1 MNQSGSPQGMIAAFR
16 AADGRSKAV
25 IIVSL
30 LLVVFAY
37 FPTLQFDYVTQDQW
51 RAFRYSTESGLALDR
66 GQACTNM
73 ISGFYVLTGRPFVW
87 MTECIEHAAVARIS
101 DFAVLRPIGL
111 TITLTTVMYLGFVL
125 APILGGLA
133 FGILGA
139 SAFVLTPAYSFMYL
153 QGMPAALVLVTP
165 ILAAASFRT
174 YSQRNHEPGG
184 KLKAGAISFLLFV
197 LACLIYPAYALIVL
211 PLALLEFGFNLSETL
226 SNRLRKL
233 VETLTFYF
241 GASLFYYALV
251 KTMVFFY
258 ASTAGN
264 LPDLGAYE
272 VAMQLGPSAL
282 LRQVTTAA
290 IYFFRM
296 PPLNFSAP
304 VASTLMILV
313 AFSCGLGWLTGRSE
327 SGRVNSVLAIS
338 FLFLFIS
345 AVILLGSIS
354 PWLFSKTDGVSAR
367 HVLAWNLFFCAA
379 MVGLIS
385 LLLRNYSVTAR
396 SAAVVLL
403 LGGFL
408 PLAWVQNRQSTLEV
422 VATGEEIQLMRDKL
436 SDWVE
441 KKGWLDRRYLLVVLP
456 TVGRPLNIE
465 KSVSP
470 RFGND
475 NAVLASSQNP
485 VSIPW
490 MINALLREHDEYPG
504 VQVDSC
510 GFDQSCASHLLLN
523 PNSVVVGYSY
533 GAAPISAAAEP
544 FVINFSL
551 LTTAPV
557 TPSVTVIRT
566 SASSVLDPYGPE
578 GLFWS
583 VEPGWHAVRN
593 PSYPQTL
600 NVDFGES
607 RSFSE
612 VSFEAQDGLPQRMP
626 KEVRIKTSGNGTDWT
641 QMASASNLC
650 AWDGPRSRVKIS
662 QSVQAKFLRVEI
674 LSNCGDPDFLT
685 LKGLAVE

>member
-1 MNQSGSPQGMIAAFR
+1 MNRSGSSEGMIAAFR

-25 IIVSL
+25 VIVSL

-51 RAFRYSTESGLALDR
+51 RAFRYSTEPGSALER
-66 GQACTNM
+66 GQACTKM

-111 TITLTTVMYLGFVL
+111 TITLMTVMYLGLVL

-139 SAFVLTPAYSFMYL
+139 SALVLTPAYSFMYL

-184 KLKAGAISFLLFV
+184 KLKADAISFLLFV
-197 LACLIYPAYALIVL
+197 SACLIYPAYALIVL

-226 SNRLRKL
+226 SSRLRKL
-233 VETLTFYF
+233 VATLTFYF

-258 ASTAGN
+258 ANIVRN

-272 VAMQLGPSAL
+272 VAMRLSPSAL

-290 IYFFRM
+290 IYFFHM
-296 PPLNFSAP
+296 PPLNFSTP

-313 AFSCGLGWLTGRSE
+313 AFCCSLGWLTGRSE
-327 SGRVNSVLAIS
+327 SARVNSQLALS
-338 FLFLFIS
+338 FLFLFIGG
-345 AVILLGSIS
+345 VILLGSIS

-367 HVLAWNLFFCAA
+367 HVLAWNLFFCTA

-385 LLLRNYSVTAR
+385 LLLRHYSVPAR
-396 SAAVVLL
+396 LAAVVLL
-403 LGGFL
+403 LGGLL
-408 PLAWVQNRQSTLEV
+408 PLSWVQNRQSMLEV
-422 VATGEEIQLMRDKL
+422 VATGEEIQLMREKL

-456 TVGRPLNIE
+456 TVSRSSSVE
-465 KSVSP
+465 KSVNP

-475 NAVLASSQNP
+475 NAVLASSQNL

-490 MINALLREHDEYPG
+490 MVNALLRERSDYPRI
-504 VQVDSC
+504 QVVGC
-510 GFDQSCASHLLLN
+510 EFDQSCANRWLLD

-533 GAAPISAAAEP
+533 GAAPINAAAEP

-557 TPSVTVIRT
+557 TPSVTVIRA

-578 GLFWS
+578 GLLWS
-583 VEPGWHAVRN
+583 VEPGWHAARN
-593 PSYPQTL
+593 PSYPQIL
-600 NVDFGES
+600 NVDFGEP

-612 VSFEAQDGLPQRMP
+612 LSFEAQDGLPQRMP
-626 KEVRIKTSGNGTDWT
+626 KEVRIKTSDNGTDWT
-641 QMASASNLC
+641 QMASASDLC
-650 AWDGPRSRVKIS
+650 AWDGRRSRLKIS

-674 LSNCGDPDFLT
+674 LSNCGDPDLLT